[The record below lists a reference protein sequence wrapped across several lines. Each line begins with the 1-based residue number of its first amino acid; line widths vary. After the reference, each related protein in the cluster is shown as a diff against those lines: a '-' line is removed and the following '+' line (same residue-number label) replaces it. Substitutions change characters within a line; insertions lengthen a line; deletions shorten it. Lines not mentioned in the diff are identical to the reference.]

1 MREGDPA
8 VHPGGR
14 LLRAIRIQFACGEH
28 HESLF
33 TIDGVAVNVN
43 IGKVVVLTHGLEL
56 IKRLLE
62 RSIVPQPGI
71 RKRLSVRGD

>member
-1 MREGDPA
+1 MREGDPT

-14 LLRAIRIQFACGEH
+14 LLRTIWIQFACGEH

-33 TIDGVAVNVN
+33 TVDGVAVHVN
-43 IGKVVVLTHGLEL
+43 IGKVVVLTHGLQL

-62 RSIVPQPGI
+62 WSVIPQPGI
-71 RKRLSVRGD
+71 CKCLSIRGD

>member
-8 VHPGGR
+8 IHPGGR
-14 LLRAIRIQFACGEH
+14 LLRAIWIQFACGEH

-43 IGKVVVLTHGLEL
+43 IGKVVVLTYGLQL
-56 IKRLLE
+56 IERLLK
-62 RSIVPQPGI
+62 RSVVPQSGI
-71 RKRLSVRGD
+71 RKRLCIRGN